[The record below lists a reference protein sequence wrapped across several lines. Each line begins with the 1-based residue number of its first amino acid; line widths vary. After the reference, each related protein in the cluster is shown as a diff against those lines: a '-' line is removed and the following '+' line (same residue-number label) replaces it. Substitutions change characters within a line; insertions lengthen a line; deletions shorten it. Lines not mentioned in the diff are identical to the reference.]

1 MSEENHTKDALLPAE
16 MARVAENIGVNK
28 VSQDIVKTFAL
39 AILAGA
45 FIAFGAIFSSLV
57 VTGSTLP
64 FGITKL
70 MGGLAFSL
78 GLILVVVGGAELFT
92 GNNLITMAWAGRKVS
107 FAKMM
112 QNWLVVYLGNMLGA
126 FSIVILILLSGHP
139 MMGDGLVGS
148 KILEIAQS
156 KCQLGFTQAVVLGI
170 LCNILVCLAIWLCYS
185 ARTTQGKILA
195 IIFPITAF
203 VAAGFEHSVAN
214 MYFIPAGLLLKATAQ
229 PEFWEL
235 IQSGPGLFPD
245 LNWTGFIIYNLLP
258 VSIGNIIGGAGF
270 VGLAYWFIYL
280 RKNSSKNK
288 N

>member
-1 MSEENHTKDALLPAE
+1 MSEANHTKDVLLPAE
-16 MARVAENIGVNK
+16 MARVAESVGVNK
-28 VSQDIVKTFAL
+28 VSQDIAKTFAL

-92 GNNLITMAWAGRKVS
+92 GNILITMAWAGRKVS

-112 QNWLVVYLGNMLGA
+112 QNWLLVYMGNMVGA

-185 ARTTQGKILA
+185 ARSTQGKIIA

-214 MYFIPAGLLLKATAQ
+214 MYYIPAGLLLKATAGQ
-229 PEFWEL
+229 EFWGL
-235 IQSGPGLFPD
+235 IQSGPGQFPD
-245 LNWTGFIIYNLLP
+245 LNWTQFIINNLLP

-280 RKNSSKNK
+280 RKNSPIKTN
-288 N
+288 